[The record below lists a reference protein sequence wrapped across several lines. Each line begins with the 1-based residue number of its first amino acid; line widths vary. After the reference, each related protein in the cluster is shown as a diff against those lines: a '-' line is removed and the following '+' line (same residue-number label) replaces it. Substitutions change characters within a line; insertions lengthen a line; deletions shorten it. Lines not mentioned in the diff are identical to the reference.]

1 MLLAALALAATAA
14 ADTVPRPAPSP
25 RAAEAPA
32 PEVIVHRQPALPVVA
47 LRLSLR
53 ASDPPGHAGAGHL
66 FQHLLLPALEEQ
78 VQRVGGRVQATRS
91 ADAVTYTVVGPA
103 QELPFLARAL
113 GATLRAPTPGTA
125 EMLHVLQVLAEERG
139 AEVETAPGYVRA
151 RMRAALFPAQLP
163 AAGTEAGARRLEV
176 ARLDEVWAAMYR
188 PERVAV
194 VAVGD
199 VQPEAVMAVFQTTP
213 DAQSSVPLEE
223 VADTVRTLA
232 ADTPQATRAWV
243 GRAYAAP
250 RETPPAVVS
259 VAARLVRDG
268 LRRGLRTASVET
280 EHWWTHE
287 GQALA
292 IVVALPEAGLADAR
306 RQVAGAVAAAAA
318 RADEARVRAAA
329 AALTRDMLFYAR
341 TPERMAE
348 IVGEFAD
355 RTGDRDAA
363 QAYFDALA
371 GVDPEAVRAFLAGLD
386 EAAAASVVVPPQ
398 RIRPN

>member
-1 MLLAALALAATAA
+1 MLSFAVLALAALAP
-14 ADTVPRPAPSP
+14 ADTVPRPAPAPSD
-25 RAAEAPA
+25 APA

-53 ASDPPGHAGAGHL
+53 ASDPPGYAGAGHL
-66 FQHLLLPALEEQ
+66 FQHLLLPGLEDQ
-78 VQRVGGRVQATRS
+78 VGRVGGRVQATRS

-103 QELPFLARAL
+103 AELPYLARAL
-113 GATLRAPTPGTA
+113 GGMLRAPAAGTT
-125 EMLHVLQVLAEERG
+125 ELLHALQALSEERG
-139 AEVETAPGYVRA
+139 AEMETAPSYVRA
-151 RMRAALFPAQLP
+151 ALRARLFPGQLP
-163 AAGTEAGARRLEV
+163 AAGTDAGARRLEV
-176 ARLDEVWAAMYR
+176 ARLPDVWAAMYR

-199 VQPEAVMAVFQTTP
+199 VLPEAVMDVFRSTP
-213 DAQSSVPLEE
+213 DAGGGEPLEE
-223 VADTVRTLA
+223 LADTVRSLA
-232 ADTPQATRAWV
+232 VDTPQATRAWV

-259 VAARLVRDG
+259 VAARLLRDG
-268 LRRGLRTASVET
+268 VRRGVRGGSVET

-287 GQALA
+287 GQAVA
-292 IVVALPEAGLADAR
+292 IVVAVPEAGLAEAR
-306 RQVAGAVAAAAA
+306 RVVAGAAAGAAA

-348 IVGEFAD
+348 LVGEFAD

-371 GVDPEAVRAFLAGLD
+371 AVDPAAVRAFLAGLD
-386 EAAAASVVVPPQ
+386 EASAASVVVPPQ